1 MMLSTGLI
9 RNFVKAFAMAN
20 IHIEQPTTPNLEWE
34 NIVKQGLY
42 AHNRKSVGSRDLVP
56 FSLFAIN
63 EQNEVVG
70 GLLGEAIWGWMLIDI
85 LWVSETVRGQGYGEQ
100 LMKRAE
106 EIAKERGYTHIIL
119 ETFSFQALPFYQK
132 LGYVVYGQLDGFPPG
147 HTRYSLK
154 KSLISAPLD
163 NHNPSLHDGLRYY
176 SKPDKTS
183 TGEYLTV
190 LYQIILD
197 LLNRHSK
204 EELLKKIVEYAA
216 TFLDAPYGEIML
228 LEGDVLVV
236 RAFTENQ
243 PYLLGDAVKRGEAL
257 VTWRA
262 FDTKQPVLVDDYF
275 QWSGKRVLYDESQLR
290 AVGDF
295 PILLGDKCIG
305 VLAMARVEPD
315 YPFNEYDT
323 QRGMQFAQLIAV
335 VIDNVELYHKALQ
348 EIEERKQS
356 QSIIEAQN
364 EMLRQTNLALDQAR
378 QRAQE
383 ANQLKSKFVANMS
396 HELRTP
402 LNAIMGYAQLYIEGL
417 LGEVT
422 EEQSDF
428 MSRILANSKQLLYLI
443 NQVLDFSKM
452 EAGFIDI
459 IPSEFSLAGLV
470 NDIYTE
476 TESLAIRKG
485 LTYKLDLDKNIPA
498 KIFGDSARIKQ
509 VVMNFLS
516 NAIKFTDEGGV
527 VLSCGVKD
535 DKRWYITVSDT
546 GVGIPQNQLDTIFGE
561 FQQTQTGRERGGT
574 GLGLAITKKLV
585 SLMEGDITITSELDK
600 GSQFTVILP
609 IRYRIDT
616 L

>member
-1 MMLSTGLI
+1 
-9 RNFVKAFAMAN
+9 MAN
-20 IHIEQPTTPNLEWE
+20 IRIEQPISPNPEWE

-56 FSLFAIN
+56 FSLFALN

-70 GLLGEAIWGWMLIDI
+70 GLLGEAIWGWMMIDI
-85 LWVSETVRGQGYGEQ
+85 LWVSETVRGQGYGEK

-106 EIAKERGYTHIIL
+106 EIARERNYTHIIL

-132 LGYVVYGQLDGFPPG
+132 LGFVVYGQLDGFPPG

-154 KSLISAPLD
+154 KSLTPTALD
-163 NHNPSLHDGLRYY
+163 NRPPSLHEGLRSY

-183 TGEYLTV
+183 TGEYLNV

-243 PYLLGDAVKRGEAL
+243 PYLLGDSVKRGEAL

-262 FDTKQPVLVDDYF
+262 FDSKQPVLIDDYF
-275 QWSGKRVLYDESQLR
+275 KWSGKRVLYDEAQLR
-290 AVGDF
+290 AVADF
-295 PILLGDKCIG
+295 PIVLGDNCIG

-315 YPFNEYDT
+315 YPFSEDDT

-348 EIEERKQS
+348 EIEEHKQS
-356 QSIIEAQN
+356 QTIIESQN
-364 EMLRQTNLALDQAR
+364 EILLQTNIALEVAR
-378 QRAQE
+378 QQ
-383 ANQLKSKFVANMS
+383 ANQANEMKSKFVANMS

-402 LNAIMGYAQLYIEGL
+402 LNAIMGYAQLYLEGL
-417 LGEVT
+417 LGDVT
-422 EEQSDF
+422 EEQNEF
-428 MSRILANSKQLLYLI
+428 MGRILANSKQLLYLI
-443 NQVLDFSKM
+443 NQVLDFSKI

-459 IPSEFSLAGLV
+459 TPSDFSLMGLL
-470 NDIYTE
+470 NGIYAE

-485 LTYKLDLDKNIPA
+485 VPYKLDLAQNLPLKV
-498 KIFGDSARIKQ
+498 FGDPARIKQ
-509 VVMNFLS
+509 VVINFVS
-516 NAIKFTDEGGV
+516 NAIKFTDEGSV
-527 VLSCGVKD
+527 TLSCGVENED
-535 DKRWYITVSDT
+535 RWYIRVADT
-546 GVGIPQNQLDTIFGE
+546 GVGIPSDQLTNIFEE
-561 FQQTQTGRERGGT
+561 FQQTKKGRERGGT
-574 GLGLAITKKLV
+574 GLGLAIVKKLV
-585 SLMEGDITITSELDK
+585 TLMGGSIDVTSVVGE
-600 GSQFTVILP
+600 GSQFTVHLPVKYHPASQLP
-609 IRYRIDT
+609 ISSP
-616 L
+616 